1 MHAQFPVTPN
11 YSFTEEF
18 KVNKLMIKKLMT
30 GAVVI
35 TMCGVIVSATALA
48 DKEPDYAEVINIE
61 EIRETVNTS
70 REVCEDVAVT
80 QKAQPK
86 DEKKIAGT
94 AIGAV
99 AGGVLGSMV
108 GGGKGKTLATVA
120 GAAAGGY
127 AGNKVQGNM
136 QDKKTTTTTERQ
148 CHTVTEPQ
156 EKVVGYNVTY
166 KIGEKEST
174 VRMKDK
180 PGNRIP
186 LEDGKLKLN

>member
-1 MHAQFPVTPN
+1 MCSVILSSSAFAEKT
-11 YSFTEEF
+11 TE
-18 KVNKLMIKKLMT
+18 
-30 GAVVI
+30 
-35 TMCGVIVSATALA
+35 
-48 DKEPDYAEVINIE
+48 YAEVIKVE
-61 EIRETVNTS
+61 EIRETVNTP

-99 AGGVLGSMV
+99 AGGLLGSMV

-120 GAAAGGY
+120 GVAAGGY

-148 CHTVTEPQ
+148 CHTVTEPH
-156 EKVVGYNVTY
+156 EEVTAYNVTY
-166 KIGEKEST
+166 KIGDKEST

-180 PGNRIP
+180 PGTQIP
-186 LEDGKLKLN
+186 LEDGKVKLN